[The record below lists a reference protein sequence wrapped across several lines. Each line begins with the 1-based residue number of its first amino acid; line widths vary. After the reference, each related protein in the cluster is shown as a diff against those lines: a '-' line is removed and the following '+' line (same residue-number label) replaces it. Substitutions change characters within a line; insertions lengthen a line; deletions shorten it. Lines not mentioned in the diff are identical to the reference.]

1 METIKVKEI
10 HQLHGKASM
19 AVPENTALD
28 YVVALFGHERHLQG
42 IFMVDSNGKFVG
54 MVSRFDLL
62 RWAQLKLYSGE
73 KIKKIPAN
81 EILDLLKATKAKDLE
96 IHDSGSFSLKEE
108 DTLQTAL
115 DLMIGYEE
123 DIIPVL
129 DSEGSIIG
137 DVSLSELLS
146 KALEV
151 GIQST

>member
-1 METIKVKEI
+1 METIQVKEI

-19 AVPENTALD
+19 SVPEDTALD

-42 IFMVDSNGKFVG
+42 VFMVDSNDKFVG

-62 RWAQLKLYSGE
+62 RWAQLKLFGGK
-73 KIKKIPAN
+73 KIKKISVN
-81 EILDLLKATKAKDLE
+81 EILGLVKATKAKDLE
-96 IHDSGSFSLKEE
+96 IDSSGAFSLKED

-115 DLMIGYEE
+115 DLMVGYEE

-129 DSEGSIIG
+129 DSEGKIIG

-151 GIQST
+151 GIQPT

>member
-1 METIKVKEI
+1 METIQVKEI
-10 HQLHGKASM
+10 YKLHGKASM
-19 AVPENTALD
+19 SVPEDTNLD
-28 YVVALFGHERHLQG
+28 YVVALLGHERHLQG
-42 IFMVDSNGKFVG
+42 VFMVDSNGKFVG

-62 RWAQLKLYSGE
+62 RWTQLKLYGG
-73 KIKKIPAN
+73 KKMKNISMN
-81 EILDLLKATKAKDLE
+81 ELLSLMKATKSKDLE

-108 DTLQTAL
+108 DTLQAAL

-129 DSEGSIIG
+129 DSEGRIIG

-151 GIQST
+151 GMQPT

>member
-1 METIKVKEI
+1 METIQVKEI

-19 AVPENTALD
+19 AIPEDSTLD

-42 IFMVDSNGKFVG
+42 VFMVDSNGKFVG

-62 RWAQLKLYSGE
+62 RWAQLKLYGGE
-73 KIKKIPAN
+73 KIKKIPVN
-81 EILDLLKATKAKDLE
+81 ELLSLIKATKAKDLE
-96 IHDSGSFSLKEE
+96 MDCRVFSLKED
-108 DTLQTAL
+108 DTIQTAL

-129 DSEGSIIG
+129 DSEGKIIG

-146 KALEV
+146 KAIEFS
-151 GIQST
+151 IQPT

>member
-1 METIKVKEI
+1 MNTIQVKEI
-10 HQLHGKASM
+10 HQVHGKASM
-19 AVPENTALD
+19 SVPEDTALD

-42 IFMVDSNGKFVG
+42 VFRVDSNGKFVG

-62 RWAQLKLYSGE
+62 RWAQLKLYGGE
-73 KIKKIPAN
+73 KIKKIPVN
-81 EILDLLKATKAKDLE
+81 ELLGLAKATKARDLE
-96 IHDSGSFSLKEE
+96 TDSSGSFSLKED

-115 DLMIGYEE
+115 DLMVGYEE

-129 DSEGSIIG
+129 DSEGKIIG

-151 GIQST
+151 GIQPT

>member
-1 METIKVKEI
+1 M
-10 HQLHGKASM
+10 S
-19 AVPENTALD
+19 VPEDAALD

-42 IFMVDSNGKFVG
+42 VFIVGSNGKFVG

-62 RWAQLKLYSGE
+62 RWAQFKLYGR
-73 KIKKIPAN
+73 KIIKKIPAN
-81 EILDLLKATKAKDLE
+81 ELLGLAKATKVKDLE
-96 IHDSGSFSLKEE
+96 KDCSRSFSLIEG
-108 DTLQTAL
+108 DTIQTAL

-129 DSEGSIIG
+129 DSEGKIIG

-151 GIQST
+151 GI

>member
-1 METIKVKEI
+1 METIQVKEI
-10 HQLHGKASM
+10 HQQYGKASM
-19 AVPENTALD
+19 SVPEDATLD

-42 IFMVDSNGKFVG
+42 VFIVDSSSRFIG

-62 RWAQLKLYSGE
+62 RWTQLKLYGG
-73 KIKKIPAN
+73 KKTKNISVN
-81 EILDLLKATKAKDLE
+81 ELLSLLKATKAKDLV

-108 DTLQTAL
+108 DTLQAAL
-115 DLMIGYEE
+115 DSMIGYEE

-129 DSEGSIIG
+129 DSEGKIIG

-151 GIQST
+151 GI